1 MGEVIITYDTLSEI
15 LRREKFRKE
24 LQMLEP
30 TFFADVIKYLGDKE
44 VIVKSQESKK
54 GLFSSEIEKTKKQ
67 LQNIKKILKELYE
80 KRESKIIE
88 LALFSSRIGKKE
100 ENLSAMML
108 EEAKMY
114 NQLYN
119 NLVSFRQGILE
130 NIMNKQLP
138 KISMVKPKGLKS
150 EKKEEKILLRIIHAI
165 PKFVGPNMEIYGPF
179 DEEDMVFLDKNI
191 ANTLINKRRAEKIK
205 DENTQ
210 INEKVLQEM

>member
-1 MGEVIITYDTLSEI
+1 
-15 LRREKFRKE
+15 
-24 LQMLEP
+24 MLEP